1 MCFSSPKGNGSKN
14 ELNLNLQK
22 LLLSVTIKHHSDT
35 NNVIS
40 CFSRFSLQ
48 PARNYFTTEAPF
60 CFIKHDGTNVITKE
74 ITYKKGET
82 RRSLP
87 AERGSGFISG
97 DLVQVRQVWMQPADT
112 AIIVIQQLSLA
123 ELICFTSP
131 LCNSDST
138 NEEEFFG
145 FAWVAIHSRWIIIN
159 VESVTVRVGNRRS
172 CFTDITESNSM

>member
-40 CFSRFSLQ
+40 CLSHFSLQ
-48 PARNYFTTEAPF
+48 PARNYFTTKAPF
-60 CFIKHDGTNVITKE
+60 CFIKHDGTNVIMNE
-74 ITYKKGET
+74 ITYKKGEM

-87 AERGSGFISG
+87 AERGRRFISG
-97 DLVQVRQVWMQPADT
+97 DLVQVRQVCMRPAHT
-112 AIIVIQQLSLA
+112 VIIVIQQLSSA
-123 ELICFTSP
+123 KLIWFTSP

-159 VESVTVRVGNRRS
+159 VDAEAKCNWKSGKQK
-172 CFTDITESNSM
+172 ELLH